1 MVAIKGSG
9 ATRSFLL
16 SVVTGRSTRHLQ
28 EFGVSIDSMTSRSSI
43 KDHTIAPHI
52 ALVLVQI
59 MFGTWPIIG
68 KIALR
73 SMSSTSLVCIRI
85 FGAAIVFTLLRRKL
99 GELRQLPRRVL
110 AWLVLSS
117 LLGIALNQFIFVK
130 GLSLTTA
137 INATL
142 LITTIP
148 VFTLIVSI
156 ALGYDKASLRHFL
169 GIALAAAGVVYLVDP
184 WRADFTA
191 HKTLGNLLLIASSF
205 SYGAYIA
212 VSRNLFRR
220 YGALTVIA
228 WIFQIAALIALPI
241 SIYTWSAA
249 GVGAVSSALLLAV
262 VYIILIPTVGAY
274 YLNSWAITRV
284 PPSVV
289 AVYIYLQPLLAFG
302 LAPLVLGE
310 SWNSRT
316 VLACALIFAGVA
328 VVTIRSRSRAIEEI
342 SEHPDALTR

>member
-1 MVAIKGSG
+1 MPANSP
-9 ATRSFLL
+9 L
-16 SVVTGRSTRHLQ
+16 
-28 EFGVSIDSMTSRSSI
+28 
-43 KDHTIAPHI
+43 KDHTIAPHV
-52 ALVLVQI
+52 ALLVVQI
-59 MFGTWPIIG
+59 MFGTWPILG
-68 KIALR
+68 KVAMR
-73 SMSSTSLVCIRI
+73 SMSSTSLVCFRI
-85 FGAAIVFTLLRRKL
+85 FGAAIVFTLLQRKL
-99 GELRQLPRRVL
+99 GELHQPPRRVL
-110 AWLVLSS
+110 AWLALSS
-117 LLGIALNQFIFVK
+117 LLGVALNQFIFVK

-137 INATL
+137 INSTL

-148 VFTLIVSI
+148 VFALVVSI
-156 ALGYDKASLRHFL
+156 ALGYDKASVRHFL

-184 WRADFTA
+184 WRADFGAQT
-191 HKTLGNLLLIASSF
+191 TLGNLLLVASSF

-220 YGALTVIA
+220 YGALNVIT
-228 WIFQIAALIALPI
+228 WIFQIAALVAIPVAAYSWNTEGLK
-241 SIYTWSAA
+241 TVSA
-249 GVGAVSSALLLAV
+249 GLFIEV
-262 VYIILIPTVGAY
+262 VYIILVPTVGAY

-316 VLACALIFAGVA
+316 ILACALIFAGVA
-328 VVTIRSRSRAIEEI
+328 VVTIRSRSRAVEEI

>member
-1 MVAIKGSG
+1 
-9 ATRSFLL
+9 
-16 SVVTGRSTRHLQ
+16 
-28 EFGVSIDSMTSRSSI
+28 MTSNPLR
-43 KDHTIAPHI
+43 DHAIAPHI
-52 ALVLVQI
+52 GLVVVQI
-59 MFGTWPIIG
+59 MFGTWPILG

-73 SMSSTSLVCIRI
+73 SISSTGLVGIRI
-85 FGAAIVFTLLRRKL
+85 VGAAIVFSLLQRKL
-99 GELRQLPRRVL
+99 GQLRQLPKRVM

-117 LLGIALNQFIFVK
+117 LLGVVLNQLIFVK

-148 VFTLIVSI
+148 VFTLAISI
-156 ALGYDKASLRHFL
+156 ALGYDRPSLRHFV

-184 WRADFTA
+184 WSATFTA
-191 HKTLGNLLLIASSF
+191 ETTLGNMLLIASSF

-220 YGALTVIA
+220 YGALNVIT
-228 WIFQIAALIALPI
+228 WIFLIAAIATLPI
-241 SIYTWSAA
+241 
-249 GVGAVSSALLLAV
+249 AVYSWTAEGLGTLSTV
-262 VYIILIPTVGAY
+262 VWLEVAYIVLVPTVGAY

-284 PPSVV
+284 SPSVV

-310 SWNSRT
+310 TWSSRT
-316 VLACALIFAGVA
+316 VVACALIFAGVA
-328 VVTIRSRSRAIEEI
+328 AVTIRSRSRAVEEV

>member
-1 MVAIKGSG
+1 MPDPFFCLMAAS
-9 ATRSFLL
+9 
-16 SVVTGRSTRHLQ
+16 
-28 EFGVSIDSMTSRSSI
+28 SSI
-43 KDHTIAPHI
+43 KDHTIAPHL
-52 ALVLVQI
+52 ALLMVQI
-59 MFGTWPIIG
+59 MFGTWPIVG

-73 SMSSTSLVCIRI
+73 SMPSTSLVCLRI
-85 FGAAIVFTLLRRKL
+85 FGAAIVFTLLQRRS
-99 GELRQLPRRVL
+99 GRFHELPRRVI
-110 AWLVLSS
+110 AWLVLCS
-117 LLGIALNQFIFVK
+117 LLGVALNQFIFVK

-148 VFTLIVSI
+148 VFTLVVSI

-169 GIALAAAGVVYLVDP
+169 GITLAAAGVVYLVDP

-191 HKTLGNLLLIASSF
+191 HTTLGNLLLIASSF
-205 SYGAYIA
+205 CYGAYIA

-220 YGALTVIA
+220 YGALNVIT

-241 SIYTWSAA
+241 SIYTWSTEGA
-249 GVGAVSSALLLAV
+249 GAVSIVLLPAV
-262 VYIILIPTVGAY
+262 VYIILVPTVGAY
-274 YLNSWAITRV
+274 YLNSWAIMRV
-284 PPSVV
+284 SPGVV

-316 VLACALIFAGVA
+316 ILACALIFAGVA

>member
-1 MVAIKGSG
+1 MASNP
-9 ATRSFLL
+9 SL
-16 SVVTGRSTRHLQ
+16 
-28 EFGVSIDSMTSRSSI
+28 
-43 KDHTIAPHI
+43 KDHAIAPHV
-52 ALVLVQI
+52 ALLAVQI

-68 KIALR
+68 KVALR
-73 SMSSTSLVCIRI
+73 SMSSTSLVSIRI
-85 FGAAIVFTLLRRKL
+85 FGAAIVFTLLQRKRGGL
-99 GELRQLPRRVL
+99 SQLPRRVL

-117 LLGIALNQFIFVK
+117 LLGVTLNQFIFVK

-148 VFTLIVSI
+148 VSTLVVSI

-184 WRADFTA
+184 WRADFTVQT
-191 HKTLGNLLLIASSF
+191 TLGNLLLIASSF
-205 SYGAYIA
+205 CYGAYIA

-220 YGALTVIA
+220 YGALTVIT
-228 WIFQIAALIALPI
+228 WIFQVAALVALPI
-241 SIYTWSAA
+241 AGYRWSTE
-249 GVGAVSSALLLAV
+249 GLRTISTGLFLAV
-262 VYIILIPTVGAY
+262 AYIILVPTLGAY
-274 YLNSWAITRV
+274 YLNAWAIMRV

-289 AVYIYLQPLLAFG
+289 AIYIYLQPLLAFG

-316 VLACALIFAGVA
+316 IVACALIFAGVA
-328 VVTIRSRSRAIEEI
+328 VVTIRSRSRALEEI

>member
-1 MVAIKGSG
+1 MPDPFCCPM
-9 ATRSFLL
+9 ATNP
-16 SVVTGRSTRHLQ
+16 
-28 EFGVSIDSMTSRSSI
+28 SMR
-43 KDHTIAPHI
+43 DHAIAPHV
-52 ALVLVQI
+52 ALVIVQI

-68 KIALR
+68 KIAMR
-73 SMSSTSLVCIRI
+73 SMSSTSLVCFRI
-85 FGAAIVFTLLRRKL
+85 FGATIVFTLLQRKL
-99 GELRQLPRRVL
+99 GELRQLPKRVL

-117 LLGIALNQFIFVK
+117 LLGVALNQFIFVK

-142 LITTIP
+142 FITTIP
-148 VFTLIVSI
+148 VFTLVVSI
-156 ALGYDKASLRHFL
+156 ALGYDKASLRHFM

-184 WRADFTA
+184 WRADFSAQT
-191 HKTLGNLLLIASSF
+191 TRGNLLLIASSF

-220 YGALTVIA
+220 YGALNVIT
-228 WIFQIAALIALPI
+228 WIFQIATLVALPI
-241 SIYTWSAA
+241 SFYAWSAA
-249 GVGAVSSALLLAV
+249 GLRAVSPGLFLAV
-262 VYIILIPTVGAY
+262 AYIILVPTVGAY

-284 PPSVV
+284 SPSIV

-302 LAPLVLGE
+302 LAPLILGE

-328 VVTIRSRSRAIEEI
+328 LVTIRSRSRTVEEI